1 MRKAVD
7 RGTIMKRIGIIGAGR
22 FGAELAESLAERGA
36 EILMIDSSRELI
48 QEFSQFVT
56 KAVEGDATNIRTL
69 EDAGFQDCDVIVV
82 AIGSNIEGSI
92 MATVNCKELKVKN
105 VIAKA
110 NSDMH
115 GKILYRVGAD
125 VVVYPNRD
133 RAQRLAHTL
142 LSRGSIDLFEISD
155 GFNIAEIDVPES
167 LQNKT
172 LAEAAVRNKFGITV
186 LCVRRMSNDPTAP
199 RKVIVPDANEIIL
212 PEDKLLVFGTD
223 KQLDAL
229 TQD

>member
-1 MRKAVD
+1 
-7 RGTIMKRIGIIGAGR
+7 MKRVGIIGAGR
-22 FGAELAESLAERGA
+22 FGSELAESLAERGA
-36 EILMIDSSRELI
+36 EILMIDNRRELI

-69 EDAGFQDCDVIVV
+69 EDAGFQECDVIVV

-133 RAQRLAHTL
+133 RAQRLAQTL
-142 LSRGSIDLFEISD
+142 LSRGSIDLFKIAE
-155 GFNIAEIDVPES
+155 GYNVAEIDVPES
-167 LQNKT
+167 LHNKT
-172 LAEAAVRNKFGITV
+172 LTEAAVRNRFGITI
-186 LCVRRMSNDPTAP
+186 LCIRRTATDPAIP
-199 RKVIVPDANEIIL
+199 RMVIIPDASEVMQ
-212 PEDKLLVFGTD
+212 PTDKLLVFGSD
-223 KQLDAL
+223 KQIDAL
-229 TQD
+229 IKD

>member
-1 MRKAVD
+1 
-7 RGTIMKRIGIIGAGR
+7 MKRIGIIGAGR
-22 FGAELAESLAERGA
+22 FGSELAESLAERGA
-36 EILMIDSSRELI
+36 EIMMIDNNHALI

-69 EDAGFQDCDVIVV
+69 EDAGFQECDVIVV
-82 AIGSNIEGSI
+82 AIGSNLEGSI

-142 LSRGSIDLFEISD
+142 LSRGSIDLFEVAD

-167 LQNKT
+167 LHNKS
-172 LAEAAVRNKFGITV
+172 LAAAQVRNKFGITV
-186 LCVRRMSNDPTAP
+186 LCVRRMTKDPTAP
-199 RKVIVPDANEIIL
+199 RTVIIPEADQIIQPD
-212 PEDKLLVFGTD
+212 DKLLVFGTD

-229 TQD
+229 TKD

>member
-1 MRKAVD
+1 
-7 RGTIMKRIGIIGAGR
+7 MKRIGIIGAGR
-22 FGAELAESLAERGA
+22 FGSELAESLAERGA
-36 EILMIDSSRELI
+36 EVLMIDNNHDLI

-56 KAVEGDATNIRTL
+56 KAVEGDATNMRTL

-167 LQNKT
+167 MQNKS
-172 LAEAAVRNKFGITV
+172 LAEAQVRNKFGITV

-199 RKVIVPDANEIIL
+199 RIVIVPDVDDIIQ
-212 PEDKLLVFGTD
+212 PDDKLLVFGTD
-223 KQLDAL
+223 KQLDAI
-229 TQD
+229 TG

>member
-1 MRKAVD
+1 
-7 RGTIMKRIGIIGAGR
+7 MKRIGIIGAGR
-22 FGAELAESLAERGA
+22 FGSELAESLAERGA
-36 EILMIDSSRELI
+36 EILMIDNNHALI

-82 AIGSNIEGSI
+82 AIGSNLEGSV

-167 LQNKT
+167 LHNKS
-172 LAEAAVRNKFGITV
+172 LADAQVRNKFGITV
-186 LCVRRMSNDPTAP
+186 LCVRRMTKDPTAP
-199 RKVIVPDANEIIL
+199 RTVIVPEADQIIQ
-212 PEDKLLVFGTD
+212 PDDKLLVFGTD

-229 TQD
+229 IKK

>member
-1 MRKAVD
+1 
-7 RGTIMKRIGIIGAGR
+7 MKRIGIIGAGR
-22 FGAELAESLAERGA
+22 FGSELAESLAERGA
-36 EILMIDSSRELI
+36 EILMIDNKHDLI
-48 QEFSQFVT
+48 QEFSQYVT

-82 AIGSNIEGSI
+82 AIGSNIEGSV

-105 VIAKA
+105 VVAKA

-142 LSRGSIDLFEISD
+142 LSRSSIDLFEISD

-167 LQNKT
+167 MHNKS
-172 LAEAAVRNKFGITV
+172 LAEAQVRNKFGITV
-186 LCVRRMSNDPTAP
+186 LCVRRMSKDPTAP
-199 RKVIVPDANEIIL
+199 RTVIIPEADQIIL
-212 PEDKLLVFGTD
+212 PDDKLLVFGTD

>member
-1 MRKAVD
+1 
-7 RGTIMKRIGIIGAGR
+7 MKRIGIIGAGR
-22 FGAELAESLAERGA
+22 FGSELAESLAERGA
-36 EILMIDSSRELI
+36 EILMIDKNHDLI
-48 QEFSQFVT
+48 QEFSQYVT
-56 KAVEGDATNIRTL
+56 KAVEGDATNMRTL

-82 AIGSNIEGSI
+82 AIGSNLEGSV

-105 VIAKA
+105 VVAKA

-142 LSRGSIDLFEISD
+142 LSRRSIDLFEISD

-167 LQNKT
+167 LHNKS
-172 LAEAAVRNKFGITV
+172 LAEMQVRNKFGITV
-186 LCVRRMSNDPTAP
+186 LCVRRMSKDPTAP
-199 RKVIVPDANEIIL
+199 RIVIIPEADQIIQPD
-212 PEDKLLVFGTD
+212 DKLLVFGTD
-223 KQLDAL
+223 KQLDTL
-229 TQD
+229 THE